1 MAIKY
6 SSDPGIKQ
14 AKDNYHFKVALRS
27 WLVFAVCVLITLIC
41 LIPIIIMILNA
52 TRESAKI
59 MTTGISFIPGNYL
72 LKNIHTLNTETDFS
86 MQFSALPGYRNSL
99 IIAGCATIL
108 TVFFSAMTS
117 YGLTVYQ
124 YRLRSAAYAF
134 ILAVM
139 MVPVQVTSTGFVQFM
154 TKIGLSGSYI
164 PLIIPAIANP
174 AVIFFLVS
182 YMKSNFPYS
191 IVEAARI
198 DGCNEFRTFVTI
210 SLPMMKPAIA
220 VQAIFAFVQ
229 NWNNYYTQSMILMS
243 AKAKWKTIPM
253 MIQALMNNHQKIDY
267 GVNYV
272 AITLSILPIVIIYL
286 FLSKFIIAG
295 VSLGGV
301 KE

>member
-1 MAIKY
+1 
-6 SSDPGIKQ
+6 
-14 AKDNYHFKVALRS
+14 
-27 WLVFAVCVLITLIC
+27 
-41 LIPIIIMILNA
+41 
-52 TRESAKI
+52 
-59 MTTGISFIPGNYL
+59 
-72 LKNIHTLNTETDFS
+72 
-86 MQFSALPGYRNSL
+86 
-99 IIAGCATIL
+99 
-108 TVFFSAMTS
+108 
-117 YGLTVYQ
+117 
-124 YRLRSAAYAF
+124 
-134 ILAVM
+134 M